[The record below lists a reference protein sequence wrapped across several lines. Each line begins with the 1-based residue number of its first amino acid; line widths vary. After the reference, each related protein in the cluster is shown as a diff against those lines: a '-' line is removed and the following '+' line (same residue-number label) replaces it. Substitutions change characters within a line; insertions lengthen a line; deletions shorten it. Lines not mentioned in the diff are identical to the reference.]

1 MATNVTTE
9 PGTPITG
16 ARTSSVLARFT
27 GAPGVTTEQY
37 DETLRRL
44 EPTGNWPPD
53 GLAYHVAFH
62 SDGRFRVSEV
72 WDSRE
77 QMDAFGE
84 RLMPVLKDV
93 GIELSGAPEVVEIHN
108 IVER

>member
-1 MATNVTTE
+1 MATTPASATPTMDARKKTTMLVRFTPASNVTTD
-9 PGTPITG
+9 
-16 ARTSSVLARFT
+16 
-27 GAPGVTTEQY
+27 QY
-37 DETLRRL
+37 DETISRL
-44 EPTGNWPPD
+44 EKAGTFPPE
-53 GLAYHVAFH
+53 GLAYHCAFK
-62 SDGRFRVSEV
+62 SDGKLRVSEV
-72 WDSRE
+72 WDSRK